1 MRNIIAI
8 LLLTIV
14 ATAVRAAEVSPR
26 GDTIPELMYGYV
38 RVADVY
44 VNGPKVKRIYRDR
57 SRLERMVAKVY
68 PIAKEANTTLR
79 VMERELLKI
88 KGKRHQKEYIKSV
101 EKVIKKK
108 YTPVLMRMTTTEGL
122 ILLKL
127 IDRET
132 GDTSYE
138 LVKELRGG
146 FSAFFWQGIAR
157 LFSVNL
163 KSQYDAKGEDRMIEY
178 YIQKYEQERGIK

>member
-1 MRNIIAI
+1 MRNFLLI
-8 LLLTIV
+8 LFLTIITLS
-14 ATAVRAAEVSPR
+14 ARASESFQKKDSFEVIYGPIR
-26 GDTIPELMYGYV
+26 IP
-38 RVADVY
+38 DVH
-44 VNGPKVKRIYRDR
+44 VKSPKVNRLYRDR
-57 SRLERMVAKVY
+57 SRLERMIAKVY

-79 VMERELLKI
+79 AMEKKLLTI
-88 KGKRHQKEYIKSV
+88 KGKKQQKEYIKSV
-101 EKVIKKK
+101 EKEVKKK
-108 YTPVLMRMTTTEGL
+108 YTPILMKMTTTEGL

-146 FSAFFWQGIAR
+146 FSAFFWQGVAR

-163 KSQYDAKGEDRMIEY
+163 KSQYDAEGEDQMIEY
-178 YIQKYEQERGIK
+178 YIQKYEQQRGL